1 MKRILISI
9 FRALFGTVSF
19 LLTGGKFGPYSKS
32 KHSYEYSKA
41 QEQKRKDFRE
51 FGGKPCKICGTR
63 ITGNRSYCGPCWGK
77 YGKK

>member
-41 QEQKRKDFRE
+41 QEQKRKDFIE
-51 FGGKPCKICGTR
+51 HGGRPCKICGVRVIATH
-63 ITGNRSYCGPCWGK
+63 SYCGSCYHK
-77 YGKK
+77 YIKK